1 MCTDINTHA
10 HTRTQSSLSLP
21 LSCQWRLDQLLNQML
36 PWDLINQIL
45 PAAFISSLPLNAA
58 KICLKTLK
66 GRMIYSTIICNNL
79 NSMIV
84 IVQRQYV
91 KYCNYL
97 NIYFHNRDI
106 FTTFVHFCT
115 VSFQK
120 HLIWNRDHVLLEAS
134 KTAEF
139 HSCSIH

>member
-45 PAAFISSLPLNAA
+45 PAAFISSFPLNAA

-97 NIYFHNRDI
+97 IFNKYIFSQQGHIY
-106 FTTFVHFCT
+106 
-115 VSFQK
+115 
-120 HLIWNRDHVLLEAS
+120 HLCALLYCFILETLDLEPRS
-134 KTAEF
+134 RVIRGKQD
-139 HSCSIH
+139 S